1 MIGEQEGHQVVVQD
15 RSPLIQRDQTTRA
28 GCSSP
33 SPNMELSAQNSTA
46 LALCQLSHAA
56 CAVSVEGDD
65 GEIVSQ
71 DLIEVVD
78 EDVVIGG
85 GKEDAIQQSPM
96 VASRTTPVKRPRGR
110 PRKHPVSK
118 GRCRT
123 GCFTCRR
130 RKRKCNEAKP
140 SCESF

>member
-1 MIGEQEGHQVVVQD
+1 
-15 RSPLIQRDQTTRA
+15 
-28 GCSSP
+28 
-33 SPNMELSAQNSTA
+33 MELSLQRSTA

-85 GKEDAIQQSPM
+85 GKEGAIQQSPM
-96 VASRTTPVKRPRGR
+96 VASRTAPVKRPRGR
-110 PRKHPVSK
+110 PRKHPISK